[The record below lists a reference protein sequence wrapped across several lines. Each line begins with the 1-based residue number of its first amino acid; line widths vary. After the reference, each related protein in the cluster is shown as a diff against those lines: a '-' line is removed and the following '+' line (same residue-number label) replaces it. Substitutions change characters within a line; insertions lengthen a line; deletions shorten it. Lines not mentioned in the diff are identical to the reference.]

1 MLYISLMLK
10 LQPTQEPS
18 NQSDVWCHLLKWCHP
33 SSVTWLAFRTGLAHT
48 FSSFSCFNFLQVD
61 SFLYLLQFSN
71 IMTHTEKKNFGRSAR
86 WLVHLA
92 VLNRFVPNVD
102 DNTDWQWV
110 TVVFLMISKRHPFV
124 WQLRP
129 RTLVHRDIQYLL
141 TLARH
146 KPTLFLDEYA
156 DRLADGRFLT
166 VSMSTIHRAFA
177 RAGLNVKHIQK
188 LAAKRNPT
196 IRADFVR
203 RIAQYPTE
211 YLVCLDE
218 VSKDDWTYA
227 RLWGRSRVGTRVEQ
241 HDPFVRKRRLSMVAA
256 LALDEGIVAAK
267 VVEDSFHRETFM
279 EYLHDDVVSAIII
292 IFYILV
298 DILWKTQLPMTN
310 PYPGARSVI
319 VMDNARIHHAQEIE
333 DLIYSYGE
341 FDIMVVLS
349 APLM

>member
-1 MLYISLMLK
+1 MGNRRISDDLK
-10 LQPTQEPS
+10 EASLRMKARAYPTKEILAITAISRSTFQ
-18 NQSDVWCHLLKWCHP
+18 QVQQRKRLTG
-33 SSVTWLAFRTGLAHT
+33 SVAKA
-48 FSSFSCFNFLQVD
+48 QA
-61 SFLYLLQFSN
+61 
-71 IMTHTEKKNFGRSAR
+71 IGRG
-86 WLVHLA
+86 
-92 VLNRFVPNVD
+92 
-102 DNTDWQWV
+102 
-110 TVVFLMISKRHPFV
+110 
-124 WQLRP
+124 RP
-129 RTLVHRDIQYLL
+129 CTLVHRDIQYLL

-298 DILWKTQLPMTN
+298 DIL
-310 PYPGARSVI
+310 
-319 VMDNARIHHAQEIE
+319 
-333 DLIYSYGE
+333 
-341 FDIMVVLS
+341 
-349 APLM
+349 